1 MGMQPQQTG
10 LGGGMGM
17 NIGQMSFPDLG
28 AMMNAHNQSVP
39 PSASLTEMGTVT
51 GVQTQ
56 TGNIDSWRKG
66 VDPVVPPAG
75 SVGGGSRRS

>member
-1 MGMQPQQTG
+1 M
-10 LGGGMGM
+10 GMGM

-28 AMMNAHNQSVP
+28 AMMNAHNQSVA
-39 PSASLTEMGTVT
+39 PSAALTEMGTGS